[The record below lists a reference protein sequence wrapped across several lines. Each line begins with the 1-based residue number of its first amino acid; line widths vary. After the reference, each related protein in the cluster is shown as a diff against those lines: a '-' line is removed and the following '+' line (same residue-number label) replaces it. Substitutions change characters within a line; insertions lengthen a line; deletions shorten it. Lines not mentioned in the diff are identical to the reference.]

1 MIDFFTH
8 LIQYIRWQDLFD
20 FLIIYYLIYRIL
32 LVIKGTRAIQIL
44 TGFGIVIAMFL
55 TAKHL
60 GFYTLYILLKEVL
73 SPLVI
78 ILIIIF
84 QDDIRRALAH
94 FGRNPFFS
102 GMRKIEDIHVID
114 EVLKA
119 AYLMTQKRVGAIIAI
134 ERETG
139 LRNFIEEGVRLDA
152 KVDHDLLISI
162 FLPYGPLHDG
172 AAIVQG
178 GRITA
183 AGCFLPVSQSA
194 NIPKQYGSRH
204 RAALGLSEQTDALV
218 IVVSEETSEVSLVTE
233 GKVFKGADQG
243 ELRDLI
249 LKFLERR
256 PGPRP
261 AGVANR

>member
-1 MIDFFTH
+1 MTGYFSS
-8 LIQYIRWQDLFD
+8 LIQYIRWQDVFD

-55 TAKHL
+55 LAKHL

-102 GMRKIEDIHVID
+102 GMRKMEDIHVID
-114 EVLKA
+114 EVLRA
-119 AYLMTQKRVGAIIAI
+119 AFLMTQKRVGAIIAI

-139 LRNFIEEGVRLDA
+139 LRNFIEEGVSLDA
-152 KVDHDLLISI
+152 KVDHDLLITI

-172 AAIVQG
+172 AAIIQG

-183 AGCFLPVSQSA
+183 AGCFLPVSQST

-204 RAALGLSEQTDALV
+204 RAALGLSEQTDALI
-218 IVVSEETSEVSLVTE
+218 IVVSEETAEVSLIVE
-233 GKVFKGADQG
+233 GKVMKGTDQAD
-243 ELRDLI
+243 LRALI
-249 LKFLERR
+249 LGLLERK
-256 PGPRP
+256 
-261 AGVANR
+261 ANIANTGTAA